1 MEKIN
6 IINFL
11 IVIFSILSIG
21 SIFYY
26 LYSLY
31 ATIIFFNETQEIDP
45 DFSPPVSILKP
56 LCGLDWESYTALTSF
71 CDQDYPLYQIIFS
84 VQDSQ
89 DPSIE
94 IAHKIQQDFPDLDIE
109 LVICDRE
116 AALRDRAI
124 GINPK
129 INNIANGATKAKYP
143 ILVLSDSDIQVEKDY
158 LKTIIQPFADPSV
171 GVVTCLYNS
180 LTEGFLSSFEALD
193 IASQFCPKV
202 LTARQLEGI
211 KFAFGSTIAIRQETL
226 DKIGGFVSIANYL
239 ADDYQL
245 GYLANQNGYS
255 VILSPYL
262 VEHRLGTVTLSTFF
276 HRQIR
281 WFKCIRVERFW
292 GYVGL
297 IFTYGI
303 ISSFILLLL
312 TQGSLFGWSIFGLVW
327 NIRFFTAYLI
337 TINYLKDSN
346 AKEFF
351 LLIPLRDFVSFGIW
365 CYSFIGN
372 QVIWRGK
379 TYQLLPNGQ
388 LSQL

>member
-31 ATIIFFNETQEIDP
+31 ATIVFFNETQEIDP

-71 CDQDYPLYQIIFS
+71 CDQDYPEYQIIFS

-89 DPSIE
+89 DPTIE
-94 IAHKIQQDFPDLDIE
+94 IAQKIQQDFPDLDIE
-109 LVICDRE
+109 LVIG
-116 AALRDRAI
+116 DRAV

-158 LKTIIQPFADPSV
+158 LKTIIQPFSDPSV

-180 LTEGFLSSFEALD
+180 LTEGFLASFEALD

-226 DKIGGFVSIANYL
+226 DKIGEFVSIANYL

-312 TQGSLFGWSIFGLVW
+312 TQGSLFGWNIFGLVW

>member
-11 IVIFSILSIG
+11 ILIFSILSVG

-31 ATIIFFNETQEIDP
+31 ATIVFFSQTQEIDP
-45 DFSPPVSILKP
+45 DFSPPITILKP
-56 LCGLDWESYTALTSF
+56 LCGLDWESYTALASF
-71 CDQDYPLYQIIFS
+71 CQQDYSEYQIIFS

-94 IAHKIQQDFPDLDIE
+94 VVQKLQQDFSHLDIE
-109 LVICDRE
+109 LVIS
-116 AALRDRAI
+116 DRAI

-129 INNIANGATKAKYP
+129 INNIANGATKTKYP
-143 ILVLSDSDIQVEKDY
+143 ILVISDSDIQVEKDY
-158 LKTIIQPFADPSV
+158 LKTIIQPFKDPSV

-180 LTEGFLSSFEALD
+180 LTEGFLASFEALD

-202 LTARQLEGI
+202 LTARQLEDV

-226 DKIGGFVSIANYL
+226 DKIGGFLAIADYL

-245 GYLANQNGYS
+245 GYLPSQNGYK

-262 VEHRLGTVTLSTFF
+262 VEHRLANVTFNTFI

-303 ISSFILLLL
+303 INSFVLLLL

-327 NIRFFTAYLI
+327 NIRFLTAYLI
-337 TINYLKDSN
+337 AIKYLKDAN

-365 CYSFIGN
+365 CYSFSGDK
-372 QVIWRGK
+372 VIWRGE

>member
-11 IVIFSILSIG
+11 ILIFSILSVG

-31 ATIIFFNETQEIDP
+31 ATIVFFSQTQEIDP
-45 DFSPPVSILKP
+45 DFSPPITILKP
-56 LCGLDWESYTALTSF
+56 LCGLDWESYTALASF
-71 CDQDYPLYQIIFS
+71 CQQDYSEYQIIFS

-94 IAHKIQQDFPDLDIE
+94 VVQKLQQEFSHLDIE
-109 LVICDRE
+109 LVIS
-116 AALRDRAI
+116 DRAI

-129 INNIANGATKAKYP
+129 INNIANGATKTKYP
-143 ILVLSDSDIQVEKDY
+143 ILVISDSDIQVEKDY
-158 LKTIIQPFADPSV
+158 LKTIIQPFTDPLV

-180 LTEGFLSSFEALD
+180 LTEGFLAGFEALD

-202 LTARQLEGI
+202 LTARQLEDV

-226 DKIGGFVSIANYL
+226 DKIGGFLAIADYL

-245 GYLANQNGYS
+245 GYLPSQNGYK

-262 VEHRLGTVTLSTFF
+262 VEHRLANVTFNTFI

-303 ISSFILLLL
+303 INSFVLLLL

-327 NIRFFTAYLI
+327 NIRFLTAYLI
-337 TINYLKDSN
+337 AIKYLKDAN
-346 AKEFF
+346 AKDFF

-365 CYSFIGN
+365 CYSFSGDK
-372 QVIWRGK
+372 VIWRGE

>member
-11 IVIFSILSIG
+11 ILIFSILSVG

-26 LYSLY
+26 LYSLS
-31 ATIIFFNETQEIDP
+31 ATIVFFSQTQAIDP
-45 DFSPPVSILKP
+45 DFSPPLTILKP
-56 LCGLDWESYTALTSF
+56 LCGLDWESYTALASF
-71 CDQDYPLYQIIFS
+71 CQQDYSEYQIIFS

-94 IAHKIQQDFPDLDIE
+94 VVQKLQQDFSHLDIE
-109 LVICDRE
+109 LVIS
-116 AALRDRAI
+116 DRAI

-129 INNIANGATKAKYP
+129 INNIANGATKTKYP
-143 ILVLSDSDIQVEKDY
+143 ILVISDSDIQVKKDY
-158 LKTIIQPFADPSV
+158 LKTIIQPFKDPSV

-180 LTEGFLSSFEALD
+180 LTEGFLASFEALD

-202 LTARQLEGI
+202 LTARQLEDV

-226 DKIGGFVSIANYL
+226 DKIGGFLAIADYL

-245 GYLANQNGYS
+245 GYLPSQNGYK

-262 VEHRLGTVTLSTFF
+262 VEHRLANVTFNTFI

-303 ISSFILLLL
+303 INSFVLLLL

-327 NIRFFTAYLI
+327 NIRFLTAYLI
-337 TINYLKDSN
+337 AIKYLKDAN

-365 CYSFIGN
+365 CYSFSGDK
-372 QVIWRGK
+372 VIWRGE

>member
-21 SIFYY
+21 SVIYY

-31 ATIIFFNETQEIDP
+31 ATIIFFKQKQEIDP
-45 DFSPPVSILKP
+45 DFSPPLTILKP
-56 LCGLDWESYTALTSF
+56 LCGADWESYTTLSSF
-71 CDQDYPLYQIIFS
+71 CQQDYPLYQMIFS

-94 IAHKIQQDFPDLDIE
+94 IVQKIQQDFPDLDIE
-109 LVICDRE
+109 LVIGDRE
-116 AALRDRAI
+116 TAL

-129 INNIANGATKAKYP
+129 INNLANGATKTKYP
-143 ILVLSDSDIQVEKDY
+143 ILVISDSDIQVEKDY
-158 LKTIIQPFADPSV
+158 LKTIIQPFADPLV

-180 LTEGFLSSFEALD
+180 LTEGFLAGFEALD

-202 LTARQLEGI
+202 LTAHQLEGI

-226 DKIGGFVSIANYL
+226 DKIGGFASVADYL

-245 GYLANQNGYS
+245 GYLPSQNGYK

-262 VEHRLGTVTLSTFF
+262 VEHRLANVTLNTFI

-281 WFKCIRVERFW
+281 WFKCIRIERFW

-303 ISSFILLLL
+303 ISSFVLLLL
-312 TQGSLFGWSIFGLVW
+312 TQNSLFGWSIFSLVW
-327 NIRFFTAYLI
+327 NIRFLTAYLI
-337 TINYLKDSN
+337 TIKYLKDSN

-365 CYSFIGN
+365 CYSFMGSE
-372 QVIWRGK
+372 VVWRGK

>member
-94 IAHKIQQDFPDLDIE
+94 IAQKIQQDFPDLDIE

-158 LKTIIQPFADPSV
+158 LKTIIQPFNDSSV
-171 GVVTCLYNS
+171 GVITCLYNS
-180 LTEGFLSSFEALD
+180 LTDGWLAGFEALD

-211 KFAFGSTIAIRQETL
+211 KFAFGSTVAIRQETL
-226 DKIGGFVSIANYL
+226 DKIGGFIAIADYL

-245 GYLANQNGYS
+245 GYLASQNRYK
-255 VILSPYL
+255 VILSPYF
-262 VEHRLGTVTLSTFF
+262 VEHRLGNVTLGAFF

-292 GYVGL
+292 GYIGL

-303 ISSFILLLL
+303 ISSFALLLL

-337 TINYLKDSN
+337 TIKYLKDSN
-346 AKEFF
+346 AKDFF

-365 CYSFIGN
+365 CYSFMGSE
-372 QVIWRGK
+372 VVWRGK

>member
-31 ATIIFFNETQEIDP
+31 ATIVFFSQTQEIDL

-56 LCGLDWESYTALTSF
+56 LFGLDWESYTALASF
-71 CDQDYPLYQIIFS
+71 CDQDYAEYQIIFS

-94 IAHKIQQDFPDLDIE
+94 IVQKIQQNFPDLDIE
-109 LVICDRE
+109 LVVCDRE
-116 AALRDRAI
+116 TALCDRVI
-124 GINPK
+124 GMNPK
-129 INNIANGATKAKYP
+129 INNLANGATKAKYP

-158 LKTIIQPFADPSV
+158 LKTIIQPFADPLV

-180 LTEGFLSSFEALD
+180 LTEGWLAGFEALD

-202 LTARQLEGI
+202 STARQLEGI
-211 KFAFGSTIAIRQETL
+211 NFALGSTIAIRQETL
-226 DKIGGFVSIANYL
+226 DKIGGFIAIADYL

-245 GYLANQNGYS
+245 GYLATQNGYK

-262 VEHRLGTVTLSTFF
+262 VEHRLGNVTLSTFI

-303 ISSFILLLL
+303 ISSFALLLL

-327 NIRFFTAYLI
+327 NIRFLTAYLI
-337 TINYLKDSN
+337 TIKYVKDSN

-351 LLIPLRDFVSFGIW
+351 LLIPLRDFVSFCIW
-365 CYSFIGN
+365 CYSFMGS
-372 QVIWRGK
+372 QVVWRDK

>member
-11 IVIFSILSIG
+11 ILIFSILSVG

-31 ATIIFFNETQEIDP
+31 ATIVFFSQTQEIDP
-45 DFSPPVSILKP
+45 DFSPPLTILKP
-56 LCGLDWESYTALTSF
+56 LCGLDWESYTALASF
-71 CDQDYPLYQIIFS
+71 CQQDYSEYQIIFS

-94 IAHKIQQDFPDLDIE
+94 VVQKLQQDFSHLDIE
-109 LVICDRE
+109 LVISDRV
-116 AALRDRAI
+116 L

-129 INNIANGATKAKYP
+129 INNLANGATKTKYP
-143 ILVLSDSDIQVEKDY
+143 ILVISDSDIQVEKDY
-158 LKTIIQPFADPSV
+158 LKTIIQPFADPLV

-180 LTEGFLSSFEALD
+180 LTEGFLAGFEALD

-202 LTARQLEGI
+202 LTARQLEGV

-226 DKIGGFVSIANYL
+226 DKIGGFASIGDYL

-245 GYLANQNGYS
+245 GYLPSQNGYK

-262 VEHRLGTVTLSTFF
+262 VEHRLANVTFNTFI

-303 ISSFILLLL
+303 INSFVLLLL

-327 NIRFFTAYLI
+327 NIRFLTAYLI
-337 TINYLKDSN
+337 TIKYLNDAN
-346 AKEFF
+346 AKDFF

>member
-31 ATIIFFNETQEIDP
+31 ATIVFFSQTQEIDL

-56 LCGLDWESYTALTSF
+56 LFGLDWESYTALASF
-71 CDQDYPLYQIIFS
+71 CDQDYAEYQIIFS

-94 IAHKIQQDFPDLDIE
+94 IVQKIQQNFPDLDIE
-109 LVICDRE
+109 LVVCDRE
-116 AALRDRAI
+116 TALCDRVI
-124 GINPK
+124 GMNPK
-129 INNIANGATKAKYP
+129 INNLANGATKAKYP

-158 LKTIIQPFADPSV
+158 LKTIIQPFADPLV

-180 LTEGFLSSFEALD
+180 LTEGWLAGFEALD

-211 KFAFGSTIAIRQETL
+211 NFALGSTIAIRQETL
-226 DKIGGFVSIANYL
+226 DKIGGFIAIADYL

-245 GYLANQNGYS
+245 GYLATQNGYK

-262 VEHRLGTVTLSTFF
+262 VEHRLGNVTLSTFI

-303 ISSFILLLL
+303 ISSFALLLL

-327 NIRFFTAYLI
+327 NIRFLTAYLI
-337 TINYLKDSN
+337 TIKYVKDSN

-351 LLIPLRDFVSFGIW
+351 LLIPLRDFVSFCIW
-365 CYSFIGN
+365 CYSFMGS
-372 QVIWRGK
+372 QVVWRDK

>member
-11 IVIFSILSIG
+11 IVIFFILSIG
-21 SIFYY
+21 SIVYY

-31 ATIIFFNETQEIDP
+31 ATIVFFSQTQEIDP
-45 DFSPPVSILKP
+45 DFSPPLTILKP
-56 LCGLDWESYTALTSF
+56 LCGLDWESYTALVSF
-71 CDQDYPLYQIIFS
+71 CNQDYPEYQIIFS

-94 IAHKIQQDFPDLDIE
+94 IVQKIQQDFPNLDIE
-109 LVICDRE
+109 LVIS
-116 AALRDRAI
+116 DRAI

-129 INNIANGATKAKYP
+129 INNIANGATKKKYP
-143 ILVLSDSDIQVEKDY
+143 ILVISDSDIQVEKDY
-158 LKTIIQPFADPSV
+158 LKTIIQPFADPLV

-180 LTEGFLSSFEALD
+180 LTEGFFASFEALD

-202 LTARQLEGI
+202 LTARQLQGV

-226 DKIGGFVSIANYL
+226 DKIGGFLAIADYL

-245 GYLANQNGYS
+245 GYLPSQNGYKI
-255 VILSPYL
+255 ILSPYL
-262 VEHRLGTVTLSTFF
+262 VEHGLGNVTLKEFID
-276 HRQIR
+276 RQIR
-281 WFKCIRVERFW
+281 WFKCIRIERFW

-303 ISSFILLLL
+303 INSFALLLL

-327 NIRFFTAYLI
+327 NLRFLTTYLI
-337 TINYLKDSN
+337 TIKYLKDSN

-372 QVIWRGK
+372 KVIWRGEHFTLVEGGK
-379 TYQLLPNGQ
+379 LGEIKSET
-388 LSQL
+388 

>member
-1 MEKIN
+1 
-6 IINFL
+6 
-11 IVIFSILSIG
+11 
-21 SIFYY
+21 
-26 LYSLY
+26 
-31 ATIIFFNETQEIDP
+31 
-45 DFSPPVSILKP
+45 PPLTILKP

-71 CDQDYPLYQIIFS
+71 CQQDYPLYQIIFS

-89 DPSIE
+89 DPSID
-94 IAHKIQQDFPDLDIE
+94 IVQKIQQDFPDLDIE
-109 LVICDRE
+109 LVIRETALGDRV
-116 AALRDRAI
+116 L

-129 INNIANGATKAKYP
+129 INNLANGATKAKYP

-158 LKTIIQPFADPSV
+158 LKTIIQPFADPLV

-180 LTEGFLSSFEALD
+180 LTEGWLAGFEALD

-202 LTARQLEGI
+202 LTARQLEGV

-226 DKIGGFVSIANYL
+226 DKIGGFASVADYL

-245 GYLANQNGYS
+245 GYLPSQNGYK
-255 VILSPYL
+255 VILSSYL
-262 VEHRLGTVTLSTFF
+262 VEHRLGNVTFNIF
-276 HRQIR
+276 IDRQIR

-303 ISSFILLLL
+303 INSFVLLLL
-312 TQGSLFGWSIFGLVW
+312 TQNSLFGWSIFSLVW
-327 NIRFFTAYLI
+327 NIRFLTAYLI
-337 TINYLKDSN
+337 TIKYLKDSN
-346 AKEFF
+346 AKDFF

-372 QVIWRGK
+372 QVIWRDK

>member
-11 IVIFSILSIG
+11 IVIFSILSVG

-26 LYSLY
+26 LYSWY
-31 ATIIFFNETQEIDP
+31 ATVVFFRQKQEIDP

-56 LCGLDWESYTALTSF
+56 LCGLDWESYTALASF

-84 VQDSQ
+84 VQNSQ

-94 IAHKIQQDFPDLDIE
+94 VVQKIQQDFPNLDIE
-109 LVICDRE
+109 LVISDR
-116 AALRDRAI
+116 LI

-129 INNIANGATKAKYP
+129 INNIANGATKTKYP
-143 ILVLSDSDIQVEKDY
+143 ILVISDSDIQVEKDY
-158 LKTIIQPFADPSV
+158 LKTIIQPFADPLV

-180 LTEGFLSSFEALD
+180 ITEGWLAGFEALD

-202 LTARQLEGI
+202 LTACQLEGV

-226 DKIGGFVSIANYL
+226 DKIGGFIAIADYL

-245 GYLANQNGYS
+245 GYLPSQNGYK

-262 VEHRLGTVTLSTFF
+262 VEHRLGNVTLKEFID
-276 HRQIR
+276 RQIR
-281 WFKCIRVERFW
+281 WFKCIRVERFG

-303 ISSFILLLL
+303 INSFVLLLL

-327 NIRFFTAYLI
+327 NVRFLTAYLI
-337 TINYLKDSN
+337 TIKYLKDSN

-365 CYSFIGN
+365 CYSFSGDK
-372 QVIWRGK
+372 VIWRGK
-379 TYQLLPNGQ
+379 TYQLLPNSQ

>member
-11 IVIFSILSIG
+11 ILIFSILSVG

-31 ATIIFFNETQEIDP
+31 ATIVFFSQTQEIDP
-45 DFSPPVSILKP
+45 DFSPPITILKP
-56 LCGLDWESYTALTSF
+56 LCGLDWESYTALASF
-71 CDQDYPLYQIIFS
+71 CQQDYSEYQIIFS

-94 IAHKIQQDFPDLDIE
+94 VVQKLQQEFSHLDIE
-109 LVICDRE
+109 LVIS
-116 AALRDRAI
+116 DRAI

-129 INNIANGATKAKYP
+129 INNIANGATKIKYP
-143 ILVLSDSDIQVEKDY
+143 ILVISDSDIQVEKDY
-158 LKTIIQPFADPSV
+158 LKTIIQPFADPLV

-180 LTEGFLSSFEALD
+180 LTEGFLAGFEALD

-202 LTARQLEGI
+202 LTARQLEDV

-226 DKIGGFVSIANYL
+226 DKIGGFLAIADYL

-245 GYLANQNGYS
+245 GYLPSQNGYK

-262 VEHRLGTVTLSTFF
+262 VEHRLANVTFNTFI

-303 ISSFILLLL
+303 INSFVLLLL

-327 NIRFFTAYLI
+327 NIRFLTAYLI
-337 TINYLKDSN
+337 AIKYLKDAN
-346 AKEFF
+346 AKDFF

-365 CYSFIGN
+365 CYSFSGDK
-372 QVIWRGK
+372 VIWRGE

>member
-6 IINFL
+6 ILNFL

-21 SIFYY
+21 SVIYY
-26 LYSLY
+26 IYSLY
-31 ATIIFFNETQEIDP
+31 ATVVFFKQKQEIDP
-45 DFSPPVSILKP
+45 DFSPPLTILKP

-71 CDQDYPLYQIIFS
+71 CQQDYPLYQIIFS
-84 VQDSQ
+84 VQDFQ
-89 DPSIE
+89 DPSIG
-94 IAHKIQQDFPDLDIE
+94 IVQKIQQDFPDLDIE
-109 LVICDRE
+109 LVIGDRE
-116 AALRDRAI
+116 TALGDRI
-124 GINPK
+124 LGINPK
-129 INNIANGATKAKYP
+129 INNLANGATKAKYP

-158 LKTIIQPFADPSV
+158 LKTIIQPFADPLV

-180 LTEGFLSSFEALD
+180 LTEGWLAGFEALD
-193 IASQFCPKV
+193 ITSQFCPKV
-202 LTARQLEGI
+202 LTARQLEGV
-211 KFAFGSTIAIRQETL
+211 KFAFGATIAIRQETL
-226 DKIGGFVSIANYL
+226 DKIGGFASVADYL

-245 GYLANQNGYS
+245 GYLPSQNGYK
-255 VILSPYL
+255 VILSSYL
-262 VEHRLGTVTLSTFF
+262 VEHRLGNVTFNTFL

-303 ISSFILLLL
+303 INSFILLLL
-312 TQGSLFGWSIFGLVW
+312 TQNSLFGWSIFGLVW
-327 NIRFFTAYLI
+327 NIRFLTAYLI
-337 TINYLKDSN
+337 TIKYLKDYN

-372 QVIWRGK
+372 QVIWRDK

>member
-21 SIFYY
+21 SIVYY

-31 ATIIFFNETQEIDP
+31 ATIVFFSQTQDIDP

-56 LCGLDWESYTALTSF
+56 LCGLDWESYTTLTSF
-71 CDQDYPLYQIIFS
+71 CQQDYPLYQIIFS

-94 IAHKIQQDFPDLDIE
+94 VVQKLQQDFPNLDIE
-109 LVICDRE
+109 LIISDC
-116 AALRDRAI
+116 AI

-129 INNIANGATKAKYP
+129 INSIANGVTKVKYP

-158 LKTIIQPFADPSV
+158 LKTIIQPFADPLV

-180 LTEGFLSSFEALD
+180 ITEGWLEGFEALD

-202 LTARQLEGI
+202 LTARQLEGV

-226 DKIGGFVSIANYL
+226 NKIGGLIAIADYL

-245 GYLANQNGYS
+245 GYLPSQNGYK

-262 VEHRLGTVTLSTFF
+262 VEHRLGNVTLSSFI

-292 GYVGL
+292 GYIGL

-303 ISSFILLLL
+303 ISSFVLLLL
-312 TQGSLFGWSIFGLVW
+312 TEGSLLGWSIFGLVW
-327 NIRFFTAYLI
+327 NIRFLTAYLI
-337 TINYLKDSN
+337 TIKYLKDSN

-351 LLIPLRDFVSFGIW
+351 LLIPLRDLVSFGIW
-365 CYSFIGN
+365 CYSFSGDK
-372 QVIWRGK
+372 VIWRGE

>member
-11 IVIFSILSIG
+11 ILIFSILSVG

-31 ATIIFFNETQEIDP
+31 ATIVFFSQTQEIDP
-45 DFSPPVSILKP
+45 DFSPPITILKP
-56 LCGLDWESYTALTSF
+56 LCGLDWESYTALASF
-71 CDQDYPLYQIIFS
+71 CQQDYSEYQIIFS

-94 IAHKIQQDFPDLDIE
+94 VVQKLQQEFSHLDIE
-109 LVICDRE
+109 LVIS
-116 AALRDRAI
+116 DRAI

-129 INNIANGATKAKYP
+129 INNIANGATKTKYP
-143 ILVLSDSDIQVEKDY
+143 ILVISDSDIQVEKDY
-158 LKTIIQPFADPSV
+158 LKTIIQPFTDPLV

-180 LTEGFLSSFEALD
+180 LTEGFLAGFEALD

-202 LTARQLEGI
+202 LTARQLEGV

-226 DKIGGFVSIANYL
+226 DKIGGFLAIADYL

-245 GYLANQNGYS
+245 GYLPSQNGYK

-262 VEHRLGTVTLSTFF
+262 VEHRLANVTFNTFI

-303 ISSFILLLL
+303 INSFVLLLL
-312 TQGSLFGWSIFGLVW
+312 TQSSLFGWSIFSLVW
-327 NIRFFTAYLI
+327 NIRFLTAYLI
-337 TINYLKDSN
+337 TIKYLKDSN

-365 CYSFIGN
+365 CYSFMGSE
-372 QVIWRGK
+372 VVWRGK

>member
-6 IINFL
+6 ILNFL
-11 IVIFSILSIG
+11 ILIFSILSIG
-21 SIFYY
+21 SIVYY

-31 ATIIFFNETQEIDP
+31 ATVVFFKQKQEIDP
-45 DFSPPVSILKP
+45 DFSPPLTILKP

-71 CDQDYPLYQIIFS
+71 CQQDYPLYQIIFS

-89 DPSIE
+89 DPSIG
-94 IAHKIQQDFPDLDIE
+94 IVQKIQQDFPDLDIE
-109 LVICDRE
+109 LVIRETALGDRI
-116 AALRDRAI
+116 L

-129 INNIANGATKAKYP
+129 INNLANGATKAKYP
-143 ILVLSDSDIQVEKDY
+143 ILVLSDSDIQVGKDY
-158 LKTIIQPFADPSV
+158 LKTIIQPFTDPLV

-180 LTEGFLSSFEALD
+180 LTEGWLAGFEALD

-202 LTARQLEGI
+202 LTARQLEGV

-226 DKIGGFVSIANYL
+226 DKIGGFARIGDYL

-245 GYLANQNGYS
+245 GYLPSQNGYK
-255 VILSPYL
+255 VILSSYL
-262 VEHRLGTVTLSTFF
+262 VEHRLGNVTFNTFLY
-276 HRQIR
+276 RQIR

-303 ISSFILLLL
+303 INSFVLLLL
-312 TQGSLFGWSIFGLVW
+312 TQNSLFGWSIFSLVW
-327 NIRFFTAYLI
+327 NIRFLTAYLI
-337 TINYLKDSN
+337 TIKYLKDSN

-372 QVIWRGK
+372 QVIWRDK

>member
-11 IVIFSILSIG
+11 ILIFSILSVG

-31 ATIIFFNETQEIDP
+31 ATIVFFSQTQEIDP
-45 DFSPPVSILKP
+45 DFSPPITILKP
-56 LCGLDWESYTALTSF
+56 LCGLDWESYTALASF
-71 CDQDYPLYQIIFS
+71 CQQDYSEYQIIFS

-94 IAHKIQQDFPDLDIE
+94 VVQKLQQDFSHLDIE
-109 LVICDRE
+109 LVIS
-116 AALRDRAI
+116 DRAI

-129 INNIANGATKAKYP
+129 INNIANGATKTKYP
-143 ILVLSDSDIQVEKDY
+143 ILVISDSDIQVEKDY
-158 LKTIIQPFADPSV
+158 LKTIIQPFTDPLV

-180 LTEGFLSSFEALD
+180 LTEGFLAGFEALD

-202 LTARQLEGI
+202 LTARQLEDV

-226 DKIGGFVSIANYL
+226 DKIGGFLAIADYL

-245 GYLANQNGYS
+245 GYLPSQNGYK

-262 VEHRLGTVTLSTFF
+262 VEHRLANVTFNTFI

-303 ISSFILLLL
+303 INSFVLLLL

-327 NIRFFTAYLI
+327 NIRFLTAYLI
-337 TINYLKDSN
+337 AIKYLKDAN

-365 CYSFIGN
+365 CYSFSGDK
-372 QVIWRGK
+372 VIWRGE

>member
-6 IINFL
+6 ILNFL

-31 ATIIFFNETQEIDP
+31 ATVVFFKQKQEIDP
-45 DFSPPVSILKP
+45 DFSPPLTILKP

-71 CDQDYPLYQIIFS
+71 CQQDYPLYQIIFS

-89 DPSIE
+89 DPSIG
-94 IAHKIQQDFPDLDIE
+94 IIQKIQQDFPDLDIE
-109 LVICDRE
+109 LVIRDRE
-116 AALRDRAI
+116 TALGDRVL

-129 INNIANGATKAKYP
+129 INNLANGATKAKYP

-158 LKTIIQPFADPSV
+158 LKTIIQPFADPLV

-180 LTEGFLSSFEALD
+180 LTEGWLAGFEALD
-193 IASQFCPKV
+193 ITSQFCPKV
-202 LTARQLEGI
+202 LTARQLQGV

-226 DKIGGFVSIANYL
+226 DKIGGLVTVADYL

-245 GYLANQNGYS
+245 GYLPSQNGYK

-262 VEHRLGTVTLSTFF
+262 VEHRLGNVTLKEFID
-276 HRQIR
+276 RQIR
-281 WFKCIRVERFW
+281 WFKCIKVERFW

-303 ISSFILLLL
+303 INSFVLLLL
-312 TQGSLFGWSIFGLVW
+312 TQRSLFGWSVFGLVW
-327 NIRFFTAYLI
+327 NVRFLTAYLI
-337 TINYLKDSN
+337 TIKYLKDST

-351 LLIPLRDFVSFGIW
+351 LLIPLRDLVSFGIW
-365 CYSFIGN
+365 CYSFSGDK
-372 QVIWRGK
+372 VIWRGE
-379 TYQLLPNGQ
+379 TYQLLPNGK

>member
-31 ATIIFFNETQEIDP
+31 ATIVFLSQTQEIDP
-45 DFSPPVSILKP
+45 DFSPAVSILKP

-71 CDQDYPLYQIIFS
+71 CDQDYPEYQIIFS

-94 IAHKIQQDFPDLDIE
+94 IVQKIQQDFPNLDIE
-109 LVICDRE
+109 LVIGDRE
-116 AALRDRAI
+116 TTLSDRVI

-129 INNIANGATKAKYP
+129 INNIANGVTKTKYP
-143 ILVLSDSDIQVEKDY
+143 ILVLSDSDIEVEKNY

-180 LTEGFLSSFEALD
+180 LTDGWLAGFEALD

-226 DKIGGFVSIANYL
+226 DKIGGFVSIADYL

-245 GYLANQNGYS
+245 GYLASQNGYS

-262 VEHRLGTVTLSTFF
+262 VTHRLGNVTLSTFF

-303 ISSFILLLL
+303 ISSFALLLL
-312 TQGSLFGWSIFGLVW
+312 TQGSLFGWSILGLVW
-327 NIRFFTAYLI
+327 NIRFLTAYLI
-337 TINYLKDSN
+337 TIKYLKDSN

>member
-11 IVIFSILSIG
+11 ILIFSILSVG

-26 LYSLY
+26 LYSLS
-31 ATIIFFNETQEIDP
+31 ATIVFFSQTQAIDP
-45 DFSPPVSILKP
+45 DFSPPLTILKP
-56 LCGLDWESYTALTSF
+56 LCGLDWESYTALASF
-71 CDQDYPLYQIIFS
+71 CQQDYSEYQIIFS

-94 IAHKIQQDFPDLDIE
+94 VVQKLQQDFSHLDIE
-109 LVICDRE
+109 LVIS
-116 AALRDRAI
+116 DRAI

-129 INNIANGATKAKYP
+129 INNIGNGATKAKYP
-143 ILVLSDSDIQVEKDY
+143 ILVISDSDIQVEKDY
-158 LKTIIQPFADPSV
+158 LKTIIQPFKDPSV

-180 LTEGFLSSFEALD
+180 LTEGFLASFEALD

-202 LTARQLEGI
+202 LTARQLEDV

-226 DKIGGFVSIANYL
+226 DKIGGFLAIADYL

-245 GYLANQNGYS
+245 GYLPSQNGYK

-262 VEHRLGTVTLSTFF
+262 VEHRLANVTFNTFI

-303 ISSFILLLL
+303 INSFVLLLL

-327 NIRFFTAYLI
+327 NIRFLTAYLI
-337 TINYLKDSN
+337 AIKYLKDAN

-365 CYSFIGN
+365 CYSFSGDK
-372 QVIWRGK
+372 VIWRGE

>member
-31 ATIIFFNETQEIDP
+31 ATIVFFNETQEIDP

-71 CDQDYPLYQIIFS
+71 CDQDYPEYQIIFS

-89 DPSIE
+89 DPTIE
-94 IAHKIQQDFPDLDIE
+94 IAQKIQQDFPDLDIE
-109 LVICDRE
+109 LVIG
-116 AALRDRAI
+116 DRAV

-158 LKTIIQPFADPSV
+158 LKTIIQPFNDSSV
-171 GVVTCLYNS
+171 GVITCLYNS
-180 LTEGFLSSFEALD
+180 LTDGWLAGFEALD

-211 KFAFGSTIAIRQETL
+211 NFAFGSTVAIRQETL
-226 DKIGGFVSIANYL
+226 DKIGGLVSIADYL

-245 GYLANQNGYS
+245 GYLASQNKYK
-255 VILSPYL
+255 VILSPYF
-262 VEHRLGTVTLSTFF
+262 VEHRLGNVTLGAFF

-292 GYVGL
+292 GYIGL

-303 ISSFILLLL
+303 ISSFALLLL

-327 NIRFFTAYLI
+327 NIRFLTAYLI
-337 TINYLKDSN
+337 TIKYLKDSN